1 MTYIDP
7 DFTAIDPL
15 PDPSATANLNERLDE
30 LAGAIRTT
38 ASGEGEQSA

>member
-7 DFTAIDPL
+7 DFTAIDAL
-15 PDPSATANLNERLDE
+15 SDRDDPANLNERLDE